1 MKNRK
6 TKLRIPYD
14 GTEYVLEFTPD
25 SLKQMERN
33 GFNFAKMNDYILTA
47 PEELFYGAFIANHKR
62 VPQATRKEIWDN
74 VCEQDE
80 NGAYLTDIIGEMISE
95 AINELNTHQGNVTWS
110 VER

>member
-6 TKLRIPYD
+6 TKLRIPYEN
-14 GTEYVLEFTPD
+14 TEYVLEFTPD

-62 VPQATRKEIWDN
+62 VPQATRKEIWDSISDQN
-74 VCEQDE
+74 AD
-80 NGAYLTDIIGEMISE
+80 GYYLTDIIGEMISE
-95 AINELNTHQGNVTWS
+95 AITELNSHQGNVAWS

>member
-6 TKLRIPYD
+6 TKLRIPYND
-14 GTEYVLEFTPD
+14 TEYVLEFTPD

-33 GFNFAKMNDYILTA
+33 GFNFTKMNDYILTS

-62 VPQATRKEIWDN
+62 VPQATRKEIWDS
-74 VCEQDE
+74 VCDQNE
-80 NGAYLTDIIGEMISE
+80 NGDYLTDIIGEMISE
-95 AINELNTHQGNVTWS
+95 AITELNTRLRNVAWS